1 MGIGGWIRPLLM
13 KEDSAAQII
22 QLKDKLDQQRA
33 ITGQVIQLVDFL
45 TNLNITSEG
54 ELEKISDPGAAD
66 NQETRQEPITEDL
79 EELASRIKQRHDMG
93 VKAPTPIPEDA
104 DFDELLKRQ
113 LSSKSSKTKHPQKPS
128 ENLDESLVESAQELL
143 RRYMQKMQLE
153 IAEDGSLKPE
163 IPLPTYVYSKEKISL
178 TAIGAGVIALF
189 TGWMS
194 WLSLKVIA
202 QGETLAAIAAT
213 IQAIKN

>member
-1 MGIGGWIRPLLM
+1 M
-13 KEDSAAQII
+13 KEDNTAQIV

-45 TNLNITSEG
+45 TNLNIKSEG
-54 ELEKISDPGAAD
+54 ELEQRSDPASTD
-66 NQETRQEPITEDL
+66 NQKARHEPIAEDL
-79 EELASRIKQRHDMG
+79 EELASRVRQRHDVG

-113 LSSKSSKTKHPQKPS
+113 LSSKSAKTKRSQTPS
-128 ENLDESLVESAQELL
+128 ENLDDAIVASAQELL

-153 IAEDGSLKPE
+153 IAEDGTLKPE

-194 WLSLKVIA
+194 WLSLKVIS

-213 IQAIKN
+213 IHAIKN

>member
-13 KEDSAAQII
+13 KEDNTAQIV
-22 QLKDKLDQQRA
+22 QLKDKLDQQRV

-45 TNLNITSEG
+45 TNLNIKSEG
-54 ELEKISDPGAAD
+54 GEEKISDPDTPD
-66 NQETRQEPITEDL
+66 NQKTRHKPIAEGL
-79 EELASRIKQRHDMG
+79 EELANRISQRHAVG

-128 ENLDESLVESAQELL
+128 ENLDEALVESAQELL
-143 RRYMQKMQLE
+143 RRYMHKMQLE

-163 IPLPTYVYSKEKISL
+163 IPLPTYVYSKEKLSL
-178 TAIGAGVIALF
+178 AAIGAGVIALF

-194 WLSLKVIA
+194 WLSLKVIS